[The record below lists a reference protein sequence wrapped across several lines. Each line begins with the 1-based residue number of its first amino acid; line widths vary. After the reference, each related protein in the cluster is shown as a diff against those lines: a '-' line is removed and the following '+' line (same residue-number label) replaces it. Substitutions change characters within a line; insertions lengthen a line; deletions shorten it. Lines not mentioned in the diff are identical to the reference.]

1 MSLDQLLARLAAV
14 EPAPVP
20 FVSLYLN
27 AQPDQHGRPHHEA
40 YVRKELAARAERYPA
55 RSRER
60 ESLERDAE
68 LIRTYLGQ
76 ALRPAANGV
85 ALFACASANEFFEA
99 VQLDAPVE
107 EHQLF
112 VSSLPHVYPLARL
125 HDQYRRFTVLLADS
139 HTARLFVFETG
150 TRIEQRNLTHSKV
163 RRSAGGGS
171 AQGRYQR
178 HVEHEQLHRAK
189 AAVDLLKPLKE
200 QRSDPIVLA
209 GDEVMVP
216 VIRDQLPKHLAERVA
231 AILPLDIRTPEAEI
245 LRAGLDAVRAWDAR
259 EDVERVTRLRD
270 ALGGHGLGVAGIKP
284 TRAALDRGQVQELIL
299 SAVAN
304 SVPGEPGE
312 AEGIADGLV
321 RAALKHSARLTFI
334 EDGALLADVEGV
346 GAFLRYAA

>member
-1 MSLDQLLARLAAV
+1 VSLDQLLTRLAAL

-20 FVSLYLN
+20 VVSLYLN
-27 AQPDQHGRPHHEA
+27 TQPDQHGRPHHEVF
-40 YVRKELAARAERYPA
+40 VRKELAALIERYPA

-68 LIRTYLGQ
+68 QIREYLTH
-76 ALRPAANGV
+76 ALRPAANGA
-85 ALFACASANEFFEA
+85 ALFACAGASEFFEA

-107 EHQLF
+107 EHRLL
-112 VSSLPHVYPLARL
+112 VSNLPHVYPLARL
-125 HDQYRRFTVLLADS
+125 HDQYRRFAVLLADS
-139 HTARLFVFETG
+139 HTARLFVFEAG
-150 TRIEQRNLTHSKV
+150 TRIEERHLTHSKV

-178 HVEHEQLHRAK
+178 HVEHVQLHRAK
-189 AAVDLLKPLKE
+189 AAVELLTPLQE
-200 QRSDPIVLA
+200 QRDDPIVLA

-216 VIRDQLPKHLAERVA
+216 VIRDHLPKQLAERVV
-231 AILPLDIRTPEAEI
+231 AILPLDIRSPEAEI

-259 EDVERVTRLRD
+259 EDAERVTRLRD

-299 SAVAN
+299 SAVA
-304 SVPGEPGE
+304 SGVPGEPGE
-312 AEGIADGLV
+312 AERIADSLV
-321 RAALKHSARLTFI
+321 LAALKHSARPTFI